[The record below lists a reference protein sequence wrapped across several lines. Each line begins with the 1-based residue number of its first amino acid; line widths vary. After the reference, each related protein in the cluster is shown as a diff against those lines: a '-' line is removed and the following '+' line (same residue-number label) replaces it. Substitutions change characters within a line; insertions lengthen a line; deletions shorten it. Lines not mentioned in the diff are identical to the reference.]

1 MTVAVLILIACVQ
14 TVTAPALQPA
24 ALVDDVRKL
33 EAANSNE
40 DRFDA
45 LTALLRARK
54 IAFEV
59 QPFTIDKAIGKEPR
73 TAGRNVI
80 ASFGDGPDEI
90 VVGAHY
96 DATRLADGS
105 LSLGAVDNAASS
117 IILIRLAESLVGEKL
132 PVRVKV
138 IWFDM
143 EELGL
148 IGSREYLKQRGQ
160 SRTVAM
166 LNFDINA
173 YGDTILFG
181 PSEREDNAAL
191 RRSLLKVCA
200 EQDIG
205 CLRFAQMPPGDD
217 RSFVA
222 AGVPTLS
229 IGMLPAVE
237 AHQLWLMMNGGPDA
251 GLAQGTA
258 PEIMR
263 TIHTPAD
270 TSSKVNGE
278 AMDRGVRFVR
288 ALVGEIVR
296 R

>member
-1 MTVAVLILIACVQ
+1 MTATVLILIACIQTLTAQ
-14 TVTAPALQPA
+14 TVQLEAI
-24 ALVDDVRKL
+24 VDDVRTL
-33 EAANSNE
+33 ESARSNE
-40 DRFDA
+40 ERFDA

-54 IAFEV
+54 VAFEV
-59 QPFTIDKAIGKEPR
+59 QPFTIEKAIGKEPR

-80 ASFGDGPDEI
+80 ASFGDGPDEL

-96 DATRLADGS
+96 DATRLSDGS
-105 LSLGAVDNAASS
+105 LSRGAVDNAASS
-117 IILIRLAESLVGEKL
+117 IILVKLAESLVGQQL
-132 PVRVKV
+132 SVRVKV

-148 IGSREYLKQRGQ
+148 IGSREYLKQRGNA
-160 SRTVAM
+160 RTVAM
-166 LNFDINA
+166 LNYDINA

-181 PSEREDNAAL
+181 PSERDDNAAL

-205 CLRFAQMPPGDD
+205 CIRFAEMPPGDD
-217 RSFVA
+217 RSFIA

-229 IGMLPAVE
+229 VGMLPALE
-237 AHQLWLMMNGGPDA
+237 AHQLWLMVNGGPHA
-251 GLAQGTA
+251 GLAPGTA
-258 PEIMR
+258 PDIMR

-270 TSSKVNGE
+270 SSSKIDGE
-278 AMDRGVRFVR
+278 AMARALRFVR
-288 ALVGEIVR
+288 GLVAEIVR

>member
-1 MTVAVLILIACVQ
+1 MIVTFLILLASLQ
-14 TVTAPALQPA
+14 TPTAPVVQPA

-33 EAANSNE
+33 ESARSNE
-40 DRFDA
+40 ERFDA
-45 LTALLRARK
+45 LTALLRARNV
-54 IAFEV
+54 AFEV
-59 QPFTIDKAIGKEPR
+59 QPFTIEKAIGKEPR

-80 ASFGDGPDEI
+80 ASFGEGPDEI

-105 LSLGAVDNAASS
+105 LSRGAVDNAASS
-117 IILIRLAESLVGEKL
+117 VILVRLAEALVGEKL
-132 PVRVKV
+132 SLRVKV

-148 IGSREYLKQRGQ
+148 IGSREYVKQRGNA
-160 SRTVAM
+160 RTVAM

-191 RRSLLKVCA
+191 RRSLLKACA

-237 AHQLWLMMNGGPDA
+237 AHQLWLLVNGGPGA
-251 GLAQGTA
+251 GLAPGTA

-270 TSSKVNGE
+270 SSSKVDGE
-278 AMDRGVRFVR
+278 AMARMVGFVR
-288 ALVGEIVR
+288 LLVAEILR